1 MAEFF
6 ETDDVIKG
14 YDSTISKRILSYI
27 KPYKVIAILA
37 FIALAVSTA
46 GELLGPVIIRR
57 AIDDALMK
65 SWYGFAPET
74 KDSEANKVLKLSDA
88 DPSIQG
94 RIYVR
99 TSRLAGLSTVEKNS
113 LTDTGLF
120 DTKEM
125 YVFKVTKGDKAQAA
139 LIAARP
145 ELFAVEGGWG
155 AIPVEKLRA
164 LPAAEAAGLRR
175 ADTALIAR
183 YVAMLLVILS
193 AILVATFVMT
203 YLSNLLGLKVM
214 KDLRMQLFR
223 HVLTRSLSYLS
234 KQPVGRLVTRMT
246 SDVET
251 INQFFTDVLSAFIKD
266 ASIMLGA
273 VTVLYFFDVRLA
285 LVVTAS
291 IPFVLIVS
299 NIARKKARDAF
310 RNQRQWTS
318 KVNSFIAEHL
328 AGIEVVKLFVRED
341 HANKEFGTHDAAL
354 MKANLGE
361 MYVFAMFRPAVDFL
375 ATFTTAISLCVGAWF
390 YLSHSIS
397 LGTLIAF
404 VNLIGMFYSP
414 IKDMAEKYILLQ
426 SAMAGGERIF
436 ALLDADEMIVDAP
449 KIDMPSK
456 VRGHIEFDKVWFA
469 YKEED
474 WVLKDLSF
482 TVEPG
487 KMVAIVGYTGAGKTT
502 VANLVTRFWD
512 IQKGDIRIDG
522 YPVRDLPLHGLR
534 KAIQPVPQDVFLFSG
549 SIAENIR
556 LGEDVTFERMKIAAE
571 AVHASQFIEALPNGY
586 DTMLAEGGSNLSQGQ
601 RQLLSFARVL
611 AHDPA
616 IIILD
621 EATSSVDTETEK
633 LIQQGIEGLLS
644 GRTSVVIAH
653 RLSTIRHADKIIV
666 LAHGKIA
673 EMGTH
678 DELIARQGLYWS
690 LYRLQNSGLV

>member
-6 ETDDVIKG
+6 ETDDVIKS
-14 YDSTISKRILSYI
+14 YDSAISRRILAYI
-27 KPYKVIAILA
+27 KPYKFIAILA

-46 GELLGPVIIRR
+46 GELLSPVIIRR

-74 KDSEANKVLKLSDA
+74 KNTESNKALKLSDS
-88 DPSIQG
+88 DPTIRG
-94 RIYVR
+94 RVYVR
-99 TSRLAGLSTVEKNS
+99 TSRLSGLSGAEKKS
-113 LTDTGLF
+113 LTDSGLF
-120 DTKEM
+120 DTTEM
-125 YVFKVTKGDKAQAA
+125 YVFKVNEGDGAQAA
-139 LIAARP
+139 LRAARP
-145 ELFAVEGGWG
+145 ELFAIEGGWG
-155 AIPVEKLRA
+155 LISVEKLRA
-164 LPAAEAAGLRR
+164 LPAAEAAVLRR
-175 ADTALIAR
+175 ADSALVVR
-183 YVAMLLVILS
+183 YVGILLAILS
-193 AILVATFVMT
+193 AILVSTFVMI
-203 YLSNLLGLKVM
+203 YLSNLLGLRIM
-214 KDLRMQLFR
+214 KDLRMQLFH

-266 ASIMLGA
+266 ASIMLGS

-291 IPFVLIVS
+291 VPFVLIVS
-299 NIARKKARDAF
+299 NIARKRARDAF

-328 AGIEVVKLFVRED
+328 AGIEVVKLFVRENP
-341 HANKEFGTHDAAL
+341 AKKEFGVHDAAL

-375 ATFTTAISLCVGAWF
+375 ATLTTAVSLCVGAWF
-390 YLSHSIS
+390 YLSHSLS
-397 LGTLIAF
+397 LGTLVAF

-449 KIDMPSK
+449 KIAMPPK
-456 VRGHIEFDKVWFA
+456 IRGHIEFDKVWFA
-469 YKEED
+469 YKEEE

-556 LGEDVTFERMKIAAE
+556 LGEEVSPERMRIAAE
-571 AVHASQFIEALPNGY
+571 AVHASQFIEALPDGY
-586 DTMLAEGGSNLSQGQ
+586 DTILAEGGSNLSQGQ

-611 AHDPA
+611 AHDPS

-621 EATSSVDTETEK
+621 EATSSVDTETEQQ
-633 LIQQGIEGLLS
+633 IQRGIEGLLS

-673 EMGTH
+673 EMGSH
-678 DELIARQGLYWS
+678 EELIERQGLYWN

>member
-1 MAEFF
+1 M
-6 ETDDVIKG
+6 
-14 YDSTISKRILSYI
+14 
-27 KPYKVIAILA
+27 
-37 FIALAVSTA
+37 
-46 GELLGPVIIRR
+46 
-57 AIDDALMK
+57 
-65 SWYGFAPET
+65 
-74 KDSEANKVLKLSDA
+74 
-88 DPSIQG
+88 
-94 RIYVR
+94 
-99 TSRLAGLSTVEKNS
+99 
-113 LTDTGLF
+113 
-120 DTKEM
+120 
-125 YVFKVTKGDKAQAA
+125 
-139 LIAARP
+139 
-145 ELFAVEGGWG
+145 
-155 AIPVEKLRA
+155 
-164 LPAAEAAGLRR
+164 
-175 ADTALIAR
+175 
-183 YVAMLLVILS
+183 
-193 AILVATFVMT
+193 
-203 YLSNLLGLKVM
+203 
-214 KDLRMQLFR
+214 
-223 HVLTRSLSYLS
+223 
-234 KQPVGRLVTRMT
+234 
-246 SDVET
+246 ET

-556 LGEDVTFERMKIAAE
+556 LGEDVTFERMKIAALKRSTR
-571 AVHASQFIEALPNGY
+571 AS
-586 DTMLAEGGSNLSQGQ
+586 
-601 RQLLSFARVL
+601 
-611 AHDPA
+611 
-616 IIILD
+616 
-621 EATSSVDTETEK
+621 SSK
-633 LIQQGIEGLLS
+633 PCPM
-644 GRTSVVIAH
+644 A
-653 RLSTIRHADKIIV
+653 TIRCSPKEGATFRRDNASFFPLRVFSHTTRPSSFLTRRRVPSIRKRKSSSSRASKDCFQ
-666 LAHGKIA
+666 AGRA
-673 EMGTH
+673 
-678 DELIARQGLYWS
+678 S
-690 LYRLQNSGLV
+690 

>member
-6 ETDDVIKG
+6 ETDDVTKG
-14 YDSTISKRILSYI
+14 FDSAISRRILSYI
-27 KPYKVIAILA
+27 KPYRLIAALA
-37 FIALAVSTA
+37 FLALVVSTA
-46 GELLGPVIIRR
+46 GELLSPVIIRR

-65 SWYGFAPET
+65 SWYGFSADIEGT
-74 KDSEANKVLKLSDA
+74 DANRALKLSDA
-88 DPSIQG
+88 DPAILG
-94 RIYVR
+94 KVYVR
-99 TSRLAGLSTVEKNS
+99 TSRLAGVSSAEKTR
-113 LTDTGLF
+113 LIDEGLF
-120 DTKEM
+120 DPAEM
-125 YVFKVTKGDKAQAA
+125 YVFKVQEGNGAQAA
-139 LIAARP
+139 LRAARP
-145 ELFAVEGGWG
+145 ELFAVEGEWG
-155 AIPVEKLRA
+155 VISVEKLRT
-164 LPAAEAAGLRR
+164 LPAAEAAGLRD
-175 ADTALIAR
+175 ADSALVGR
-183 YVAMLLVILS
+183 YVAMLLAVLVT
-193 AILVATFVMT
+193 ILVSTFVMI
-203 YLSNLLGLKVM
+203 YFSNLLGLKVM
-214 KDLRMQLFR
+214 KDLRMQLFG

-266 ASIMLGA
+266 FSIMAGA
-273 VTVLYFFDVRLA
+273 IIVLFFFDWRLA

-291 IPFVLIVS
+291 VPFVLIIS

-328 AGIEVVKLFVRED
+328 SGIDVVKLFVREEPSKAEFAD
-341 HANKEFGTHDAAL
+341 HDRAL

-361 MYVFAMFRPAVDFL
+361 MYVFATFRPAVDFL
-375 ATFTTAISLCVGAWF
+375 AIFTTALAIVAGALF

-404 VNLIGMFYSP
+404 VNLISMFYSP
-414 IKDMAEKYILLQ
+414 IKDLAEKYILLQ

-436 ALLDADEMIVDAP
+436 NLLDSDDMIVDAP
-449 KIDMPSK
+449 TMEMPSK
-456 VRGHIEFDKVWFA
+456 IRGHIQFDKVWFA

-474 WVLKDLSF
+474 WILKDLSF
-482 TVEPG
+482 TLDPG
-487 KMVAIVGYTGAGKTT
+487 QMVAIVGYTGAGKTT

-512 IQKGDIRIDG
+512 IQKGEIRIDG
-522 YPVRDLPLHGLR
+522 YPVRSLPLHGLR
-534 KAIQPVPQDVFLFSG
+534 RAIQPVPQDVFLFSG

-556 LGEDVTFERMKIAAE
+556 LGEDVTVERMKRAAE
-571 AVHASQFIEALPNGY
+571 AVHANEFIEALPKGY
-586 DTMLAEGGSNLSQGQ
+586 DTLLAESGSNLSQGQ

-621 EATSSVDTETEK
+621 EATSSVDTETER
-633 LIQQGIEGLLS
+633 LIQRGIEGLLS

-666 LAHGKIA
+666 LAQGQIA
-673 EMGTH
+673 ETGTH
-678 DELIARQGLYWS
+678 DELIEKKGLYWN